1 MVVFGGFR
9 EEEESAD
16 ENAGLGQEGI
26 KEVKKRVDQ
35 TTRNPKSKTLFR
47 EDRKKS
53 RRGRSE
59 SRGHQLAVS
68 ADASPPS
75 PPLFL

>member
-35 TTRNPKSKTLFR
+35 TMRNPKTAKSYQS
-47 EDRKKS
+47 ED
-53 RRGRSE
+53 
-59 SRGHQLAVS
+59 
-68 ADASPPS
+68 
-75 PPLFL
+75 